1 MTCRGYEFFL
11 LAVCFCN
18 RHDDK
23 LWSKYKNQE
32 HNCNTYTWWF
42 YKRNSCFLNIIYH
55 ITSKHEYSN
64 CTFLFF
70 IYAISVTIVKS
81 IKFAS
86 FICFMIYFQS
96 LIFRNIRY
104 VIDINGSGAVIFTK
118 CNIEIPGICFN
129 WLLI

>member
-1 MTCRGYEFFL
+1 MTCRCYEFFL

-32 HNCNTYTWWF
+32 HNRNTRTWWF

-55 ITSKHEYSN
+55 ITSKYEYSN

-81 IKFAS
+81 IKFACL
-86 FICFMIYFQS
+86 ICLIIYCQS